1 MRVFGFAL
9 AALLASCTINE
20 DGSAT
25 NAAINADASSAD
37 ASNAANVGT
46 AGNAVDPATPGPAAP
61 GAPPGGSPAG
71 SEPQSSTPV
80 PPAPP
85 PAGGVTLTAAPSR
98 TSPGATVTLTLTN
111 GSRQLIGYNLCT
123 SALET
128 AAGRPVPND
137 RVCTMELRTLDPGRS
152 ATYAYE
158 LPASIASGNYRF
170 SASAER
176 MGAGTRTVARSNSFQ
191 VR

>member
-1 MRVFGFAL
+1 MRVFGLAL
-9 AALLASCTINE
+9 AAVLASCTINE
-20 DGSAT
+20 DGKAA
-25 NAAINADASSAD
+25 NAAIIADGNIAA

-61 GAPPGGSPAG
+61 GGSTGGSPAG
-71 SEPQSSTPV
+71 SELQSSAPV

-85 PAGGVTLTAAPSR
+85 SAGGVTLTAAPSR
-98 TSPGATVTLTLTN
+98 TSRGAIVTLSLTN

-128 AAGRPVPND
+128 TAGRPVPND
-137 RVCTMELRTLDPGRS
+137 RVCTMELRTLNPGGS

-176 MGAGTRTVARSNSFQ
+176 MGAGTRTVVRSNRFQ